1 MNYLLQLNKS
11 LVLIFLILL
20 TIISLIFFFVKDEI
34 FSKSEIKFDTISDN
48 SFDILNPKFTIN
60 NANEIIT
67 IQAEKGNFLNKNNI
81 VLENNV
87 VFKSDKFKIYSSKV
101 FFDKKNQTAY
111 SKKNS
116 TFISE
121 GTTIE
126 SKGFEITDKGNTI
139 QFNGKTKIM
148 LLKYD

>member
-11 LVLIFLILL
+11 LVLIFLIFL

-101 FFDKKNQTAY
+101 LFDKKNQTAY

-148 LLKYD
+148 LLE

>member
-11 LVLIFLILL
+11 LVLIFLIFL

-81 VLENNV
+81 VLENDV
-87 VFKSDKFKIYSSKV
+87 VFKSNKFKIYSSKV
-101 FFDKKNQTAY
+101 LFDKKNQTAY

-148 LLKYD
+148 LLK

>member
-1 MNYLLQLNKS
+1 LNYLLQLNKS
-11 LVLIFLILL
+11 LVLIFLIFL

-60 NANEIIT
+60 NTNEIIT

-101 FFDKKNQTAY
+101 LFDKKNQTAY

-148 LLKYD
+148 LLK

>member
-11 LVLIFLILL
+11 LVLIFLIFL

-101 FFDKKNQTAY
+101 FFNKKNQTAY

-148 LLKYD
+148 LLK

>member
-1 MNYLLQLNKS
+1 MNYLLHLNKS
-11 LVLIFLILL
+11 LVLIFLIFL

-60 NANEIIT
+60 NTNEIIT

-101 FFDKKNQTAY
+101 LFNKKNQTAY

-148 LLKYD
+148 LLK

>member
-11 LVLIFLILL
+11 LVLIFLIFL

-67 IQAEKGNFLNKNNI
+67 IQAKKGNFLNKNNI

-101 FFDKKNQTAY
+101 LFDKKNQTAY

-126 SKGFEITDKGNTI
+126 SKGFEITDKGNII

-148 LLKYD
+148 LLK

>member
-1 MNYLLQLNKS
+1 LNYLLQLNKS
-11 LVLIFLILL
+11 LVLIFLIFL

-101 FFDKKNQTAY
+101 LFDKKNQTAY

-148 LLKYD
+148 LLK

>member
-11 LVLIFLILL
+11 LVLIFLIFL
-20 TIISLIFFFVKDEI
+20 TIISLVFFFVKDEI
-34 FSKSEIKFDTISDN
+34 LSKSKIKFDTISDN

-67 IQAEKGNFLNKNNI
+67 IQAEKGNFLNQNNI
-81 VLENNV
+81 LLENDV

-101 FFDKKNQTAY
+101 LFDKKNQTAY
-111 SKKNS
+111 SNRDS
-116 TFISE
+116 TFVSE

-126 SKGFEITDKGNTI
+126 SEGFEIIDKGNTI
-139 QFNGKTKIM
+139 QFNGKTKII
-148 LLKYD
+148 LLK

>member
-11 LVLIFLILL
+11 LVLIFLIFL
-20 TIISLIFFFVKDEI
+20 TIISLVFFFVKEEI
-34 FSKSEIKFDTISDN
+34 LSKSKIKFDTISDN

-67 IQAEKGNFLNKNNI
+67 IQAEKGNFLNQNNI
-81 VLENNV
+81 LLENDV

-101 FFDKKNQTAY
+101 LFDKKNQTAY
-111 SKKNS
+111 SKRDS
-116 TFISE
+116 TFVSE

-126 SKGFEITDKGNTI
+126 SEGFEIIDKGNTI

-148 LLKYD
+148 LLK

>member
-1 MNYLLQLNKS
+1 M
-11 LVLIFLILL
+11 LIFL
-20 TIISLIFFFVKDEI
+20 TIISLIFFLLKDGI
-34 FSKSEIKFDTISDN
+34 LLKSKIEFNTITDN

-60 NANEIIT
+60 NKNKIIT
-67 IQAEKGNFLNKNNI
+67 VQAKKGNFLNKNNI
-81 VLENNV
+81 LLENDV

-116 TFISE
+116 TFVSE

-126 SKGFEITDKGNTI
+126 SKGFEIIDKGNTI
-139 QFNGKTKIM
+139 QFNGKTRII
-148 LLKYD
+148 LLK

>member
-11 LVLIFLILL
+11 LVLIFLIFL

-34 FSKSEIKFDTISDN
+34 YSKSEIKFDTISDN

-60 NANEIIT
+60 NANKIIT

-81 VLENNV
+81 VLENDL

-111 SKKNS
+111 SKKDS
-116 TFISE
+116 IFVSE

-148 LLKYD
+148 LLK

>member
-11 LVLIFLILL
+11 LVLIFLIFL

-101 FFDKKNQTAY
+101 LFDKKNQTAY

-148 LLKYD
+148 LLK

>member
-67 IQAEKGNFLNKNNI
+67 IQAEKGNFLTKNNI

-101 FFDKKNQTAY
+101 LFDKKNQTAY

-148 LLKYD
+148 LLK

>member
-11 LVLIFLILL
+11 LVLIFLIFL

-81 VLENNV
+81 VLENDV
-87 VFKSDKFKIYSSKV
+87 VFKSNKFKIYSSKV

-126 SKGFEITDKGNTI
+126 SKGFEITDKGNII

-148 LLKYD
+148 LLK

>member
-11 LVLIFLILL
+11 LVLIFLIFL

-67 IQAEKGNFLNKNNI
+67 IQAEKGNFLNKNKI
-81 VLENNV
+81 ILENDV

-101 FFDKKNQTAY
+101 LFDKKNQTAY

-148 LLKYD
+148 LLK

>member
-11 LVLIFLILL
+11 LVLIFLIFL
-20 TIISLIFFFVKDEI
+20 TIISLFFFFVKDEI

-81 VLENNV
+81 MLENNV

-101 FFDKKNQTAY
+101 LFDKKNQTAY

-148 LLKYD
+148 LLK

>member
-1 MNYLLQLNKS
+1 MVS
-11 LVLIFLILL
+11 LIFL
-20 TIISLIFFFVKDEI
+20 TIISLIFFFLKDSI
-34 FSKSEIKFDTISDN
+34 LLKSEIEFDIITDN

-60 NANEIIT
+60 NKNEIIT
-67 IQAEKGNFLNKNNI
+67 VQAKKGNFLNKNNI
-81 VLENNV
+81 LLQNDV

-116 TFISE
+116 TFISK

-126 SKGFEITDKGNTI
+126 SKGFEIMDKGNTI
-139 QFNGKTKIM
+139 QFNGKTKII
-148 LLKYD
+148 LLK

>member
-1 MNYLLQLNKS
+1 LNYLLQLNKS
-11 LVLIFLILL
+11 LILIFLLFL

-34 FSKSEIKFDTISDN
+34 FLKSEIKFDTITDN

-101 FFDKKNQTAY
+101 LFDKKNQTAY

-139 QFNGKTKIM
+139 QFNGKTKII
-148 LLKYD
+148 LLK

>member
-11 LVLIFLILL
+11 LVLIFLIFL

-67 IQAEKGNFLNKNNI
+67 IQAKKGNFLNKNNI
-81 VLENNV
+81 VLENDV

-126 SKGFEITDKGNTI
+126 SKGFEITNKGNTI
-139 QFNGKTKIM
+139 QFNGKTKII
-148 LLKYD
+148 LLK

>member
-11 LVLIFLILL
+11 LVLIFLIFL
-20 TIISLIFFFVKDEI
+20 TIISLVFFFVKDEI
-34 FSKSEIKFDTISDN
+34 LSKSIIKFDTISDN

-67 IQAEKGNFLNKNNI
+67 IQAEKGNFLNNNNI

-87 VFKSDKFKIYSSKV
+87 VFKSNKFKIYSSKV
-101 FFDKKNQTAY
+101 LFDKKNQTAY

-121 GTTIE
+121 GTIIE

-148 LLKYD
+148 LLK

>member
-11 LVLIFLILL
+11 LVLIFLIFL
-20 TIISLIFFFVKDEI
+20 TIISLIFFFVKDET
-34 FSKSEIKFDTISDN
+34 FSKSEIKYDTISDN
-48 SFDILNPKFTIN
+48 AFDILNPKFTIN

-101 FFDKKNQTAY
+101 LFDKKNQTAY

-148 LLKYD
+148 LLK

>member
-11 LVLIFLILL
+11 LVLIFLIFL
-20 TIISLIFFFVKDEI
+20 TIISLVFFFVKDEI
-34 FSKSEIKFDTISDN
+34 LSKSKIKFDTISDN

-67 IQAEKGNFLNKNNI
+67 IQAEKGNFLNNNNI

-87 VFKSDKFKIYSSKV
+87 VFKSNKFKIYSSKV
-101 FFDKKNQTAY
+101 LFDKKNQTAY

-126 SKGFEITDKGNTI
+126 SKGFEITDKGNII

-148 LLKYD
+148 LLK

>member
-11 LVLIFLILL
+11 LVLIFLIFL

-34 FSKSEIKFDTISDN
+34 LSKSKIKFDTISDN
-48 SFDILNPKFTIN
+48 SSDILNPKFTIN

-87 VFKSDKFKIYSSKV
+87 VFQSDKFKIYSSKV
-101 FFDKKNQTAY
+101 LFDKKNQTAY

-126 SKGFEITDKGNTI
+126 SKGFEITDKGNII

-148 LLKYD
+148 LLK

>member
-11 LVLIFLILL
+11 LVLIFLIFL

-101 FFDKKNQTAY
+101 LFDKKNQTAY

-126 SKGFEITDKGNTI
+126 SKGFEITDKGNII

-148 LLKYD
+148 LLK

>member
-11 LVLIFLILL
+11 LVLIFLIFL
-20 TIISLIFFFVKDEI
+20 TIISLVFYFVKEEI
-34 FSKSEIKFDTISDN
+34 LSKSKIKFDTISDN

-67 IQAEKGNFLNKNNI
+67 IQAEKGNFLNNNNI

-87 VFKSDKFKIYSSKV
+87 VFKSNKFKIYSSKV
-101 FFDKKNQTAY
+101 LFDKKNQTAY

-126 SKGFEITDKGNTI
+126 SKGFEITDKGNII

-148 LLKYD
+148 LLK

>member
-11 LVLIFLILL
+11 LVLIFLIFL
-20 TIISLIFFFVKDEI
+20 TIISLVFFFVKEEI
-34 FSKSEIKFDTISDN
+34 LSKSIIKFDTISDN

-67 IQAEKGNFLNKNNI
+67 IQAEKGNFLNNNNI

-87 VFKSDKFKIYSSKV
+87 VFKSNKFKIYSSKV
-101 FFDKKNQTAY
+101 LFDKKNQTAY

-126 SKGFEITDKGNTI
+126 SEGFEIIDKGNTI

-148 LLKYD
+148 LLK

>member
-11 LVLIFLILL
+11 LVLIFLIFL

-34 FSKSEIKFDTISDN
+34 FSKSEIKFDTITDN

-81 VLENNV
+81 MLENNV

-101 FFDKKNQTAY
+101 LFDKKNQTAY

-126 SKGFEITDKGNTI
+126 SKGFEIIDKGNTI
-139 QFNGKTKIM
+139 QFNGKTKII
-148 LLKYD
+148 LLK

>member
-11 LVLIFLILL
+11 LVLIFLIFL

-67 IQAEKGNFLNKNNI
+67 IQAEKGNFLNKN
-81 VLENNV
+81 
-87 VFKSDKFKIYSSKV
+87 SSKV

-148 LLKYD
+148 LLK

>member
-11 LVLIFLILL
+11 LVLIFLIFL

-67 IQAEKGNFLNKNNI
+67 IQAEKGNFLNNNNV
-81 VLENNV
+81 VLKNNV
-87 VFKSDKFKIYSSKV
+87 VFKSNKFKIYSSKV
-101 FFDKKNQTAY
+101 LFDKKNQTAY

-148 LLKYD
+148 LLK

>member
-1 MNYLLQLNKS
+1 LNYLLQLNKS
-11 LVLIFLILL
+11 LVLIFLIFL

-81 VLENNV
+81 LLENDV

-101 FFDKKNQTAY
+101 LFDKKNQTAY

-148 LLKYD
+148 LLK

>member
-1 MNYLLQLNKS
+1 LNYLLQLNKS
-11 LVLIFLILL
+11 LVLIFLIFL

-34 FSKSEIKFDTISDN
+34 FSKSEINFDTISDN

-67 IQAEKGNFLNKNNI
+67 IQAEKGNFLNNNNI

-87 VFKSDKFKIYSSKV
+87 VFKSNKFKIYSSKV
-101 FFDKKNQTAY
+101 LFDKKNQTAY

-126 SKGFEITDKGNTI
+126 SKGFEITDKGNII

-148 LLKYD
+148 LLK